1 MAVPSSNISMSA
13 IYGEA
18 NVGGPPSDL
27 AVSDLFKKSYFE
39 SNVFGGPL
47 TYNAWGQYGNASGA
61 DRIYGLSASNSNNNF
76 NQFAGLVYY
85 YDNSVYANY
94 VNIVNNLTPPPPPF
108 PPPDTNDITVTCRL
122 YDSTGTYQYSQ
133 YNQLINANSSVGQVF
148 SNVTEPILAIAYW
161 EVIFQPQSAFF
172 GGATCNVSINGTSK
186 VSGGTINA
194 TGSTT
199 FSFSTLGSVAQATS
213 GSGFIG
219 TWFDIAI
226 N

>member
-13 IYGEA
+13 IYGEP

-39 SNVFGGPL
+39 SNAFGGPL

-61 DRIYGLSASNSNNNF
+61 DRIYGLTASNSNNNF
-76 NQFAGLVYY
+76 GQFAGLVYY

-94 VNIVNNLTPPPPPF
+94 VNVVNNLTPPPPPF
-108 PPPDTNDITVTCRL
+108 PPPDTNDINVTCKL
-122 YDSTGTYQYSQ
+122 YDSTGTFFYSQ
-133 YNQLINANSSVGQVF
+133 FNQLINANSSVGQTF
-148 SNVTEPILAIAYW
+148 SNITEPILAIAYW
-161 EVIFQPQSAFF
+161 EVTFQPQSGFF
-172 GGATCNVSINGTSK
+172 GGATCNISINGTSK
-186 VSGGTINA
+186 VSSGTINA